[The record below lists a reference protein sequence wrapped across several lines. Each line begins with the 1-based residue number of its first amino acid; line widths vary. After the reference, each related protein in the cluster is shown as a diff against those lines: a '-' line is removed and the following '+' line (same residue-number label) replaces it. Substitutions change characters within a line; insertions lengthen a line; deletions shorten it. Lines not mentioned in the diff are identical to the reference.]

1 MFATDWSWA
10 ALFADLD
17 NDGRKDLFITNGIY
31 RRPND
36 MDYITYVGNE
46 AVQKS
51 LGEKITEANLAL
63 LKKMPQVPQSKYAF
77 RNDGNYAFT
86 NVAEAWGLAQPGFS
100 NGAAY
105 VDLNNSGNLDLVV
118 NNINAPASIYRS
130 HAREVNKNHYLT
142 VLLHG
147 TGANT
152 AGIGSRVEITQA
164 ATKQV
169 VEQMPTRGFLVVCRP
184 ASAFRTGHLE
194 QDRHA
199 HGHLA
204 GSSLSDADESGWRS
218 DSDALPE

>member
-51 LGEKITEANLAL
+51 LSEKITEANLAL
-63 LKKMPQVPQSKYAF
+63 LKKMPQIPLSKYAF
-77 RNDGNYAFT
+77 RNDGNYGFT

-118 NNINAPASIYRS
+118 NNINAPSLINKTGFEGLL
-130 HAREVNKNHYLT
+130 RETLIGV
-142 VLLHG
+142 VL
-147 TGANT
+147 
-152 AGIGSRVEITQA
+152 
-164 ATKQV
+164 
-169 VEQMPTRGFLVVCRP
+169 P
-184 ASAFRTGHLE
+184 
-194 QDRHA
+194 
-199 HGHLA
+199 
-204 GSSLSDADESGWRS
+204 
-218 DSDALPE
+218 